1 MVISIRSLCRD
12 MENTEAIH
20 QDYVMEIAQRA
31 ISSESIKNRR
41 CFTCGGEPSSG
52 QGEHVIPKWLQKKY
66 GLHDQKLT
74 LLNGTLIPYRQLTV
88 PCCEKCNN
96 GFLSGIEKQVQT
108 IQDKGDVTTLDEYI
122 ALGRWMA
129 KILVG
134 ILVKETS
141 LLRDRRYPDLGRIV
155 PSDFLEELHH
165 CQLILQSARKAT
177 MFRCLHGPHPFTLY
191 WYKINEGEHPK
202 FDLSTNIVGQSIA
215 IRAGG
220 LAVVFVNDGGL
231 QLNAS
236 EKGPYN
242 LQGHTMAPH
251 QFSELAARVHYKSG
265 LRDATHFYINS
276 ETPSLL
282 TIEQSTVRPY
292 TSTILAGGEMQ
303 VFEPWDDKAF
313 AHVASIVTPFNA
325 STFFDEGTGA
335 AKTTLGNLLSPEM
348 VE

>member
-1 MVISIRSLCRD
+1 MDS
-12 MENTEAIH
+12 TEAT
-20 QDYVMEIAQRA
+20 QEDYVMEITQRA
-31 ISSESIKNRR
+31 IASESIQARR
-41 CFTCGGEPSSG
+41 CFACGGAASTG
-52 QGEHVIPKWLQKKY
+52 RGEHVIPKWLQAKY
-66 GLHDQKLT
+66 SLQDKKLT

-88 PCCEKCNN
+88 PCCDLCNN
-96 GFLSGIEKQVQT
+96 GFLSGIERQVQA
-108 IQDKGDVTTLDEYI
+108 IQDIGEVTTAEETL

-141 LLRDRRYPDLGRIV
+141 LLQDRKYPALGKIV
-155 PSDFLEELHH
+155 PSDFIEELHH

-177 MFRCLHGPHPFTLY
+177 MFRCLHGPHPFSLY
-191 WYKINEGEHPK
+191 WYKIDENAETS

-220 LAVVFVNDGGL
+220 LGVAFVNDGGL

-236 EKGPYN
+236 AKGPFD
-242 LQGHTMAPH
+242 LLGRTVAPH
-251 QFSELAARVHYKSG
+251 QFSELAARVHYKSS

-276 ETPSLL
+276 ETPTLL
-282 TIEQSTVRPY
+282 TIEQHTVRPY

-303 VFEPWDDKAF
+303 VFEPWDNEAF
-313 AHVASIVTPFNA
+313 AYLASIVTPFSPN
-325 STFFDEGTGA
+325 TFHDEETGA
-335 AKTTLGNLLSPEM
+335 AMTTLGNLLPQDM